1 MICEYACLQA
11 ENELLKKH
19 RENIALLAAE
29 LAARTDR
36 INELRRDNTEIRTDL
51 VEAQS
56 SILTLQNCHTDMMH
70 KIQSLQ
76 DANDRL
82 TVQMEGIRAQCQC
95 LTDFNSLLE
104 TPLQIQVT
112 DVIVT

>member
-1 MICEYACLQA
+1 MYEYASLQA

-36 INELRRDNTEIRTDL
+36 IKELRRDNTDIRTDL
-51 VEAQS
+51 VEAQA
-56 SILTLQNCHTDMMH
+56 SICTLQSCHTDMMH
-70 KIQSLQ
+70 KIQLLQ

-95 LTDFNSLLE
+95 LTDFSSLLE
-104 TPLQIQVT
+104 NPLQMQVT